1 MGQCSQGVNFSSPE
15 IREKKKYLRLGVEMW
30 HLKPR
35 VWITWAL
42 PWGPTG
48 TVCSESTQL
57 ALSPPR
63 LSRYW
68 SSLKGG
74 KEQFAYFYR
83 KLKVNTQYLLF
94 FSNASCLCFSFPTSS
109 LTVLKSLVSSR
120 RRFCCEKVL
129 SMLAYHFHPSKLFPH
144 ELLGS
149 RDFECTSLI
158 LQQLTSKFSVADIIF
173 TKAKTFLDS
182 SSFCI

>member
-1 MGQCSQGVNFSSPE
+1 
-15 IREKKKYLRLGVEMW
+15 MW
-30 HLKPR
+30 HLKPSLNYLSTSLR
-35 VWITWAL
+35 TYWNCVLWEHPAS
-42 PWGPTG
+42 
-48 TVCSESTQL
+48 TV
-57 ALSPPR
+57 PPPK

-120 RRFCCEKVL
+120 RRFCCEKGL
-129 SMLAYHFHPSKLFPH
+129 SMLAYFHPSKLFPH